1 MAVIKSFM
9 TKKVASNYLSTG
21 QVGFTK
27 AELGSAVGYLLNL
40 NNKKVKK
47 PRQNFGPT
55 TQCLDFV
62 NLWLA
67 QWDMVDSYSRDEIAT
82 IRTKLYSKVADNYA
96 RSHNTQL
103 AFTKKDLSDS
113 LAFIDSIRHKRRV
126 EAHADARDQEIRK
139 ARTQYGLIAL
149 PYTVTKQQ
157 Y

>member
-1 MAVIKSFM
+1 M
-9 TKKVASNYLSTG
+9 TKKVASNYLLTG
-21 QVGFTK
+21 QIVFTK
-27 AELGSAVGYLLNL
+27 AELASATNYLITLDK
-40 NNKKVKK
+40 KKVKK
-47 PRQNFGPT
+47 PKQSLGLSS
-55 TQCLDFV
+55 QCLDFV

-67 QWDMVDSYSRDEIAT
+67 QWDMVNSYTADEIAT
-82 IRTKLYSKVADNYA
+82 IRTKLYSKVADNYS

-149 PYTVTKQQ
+149 PYTVIKQQ